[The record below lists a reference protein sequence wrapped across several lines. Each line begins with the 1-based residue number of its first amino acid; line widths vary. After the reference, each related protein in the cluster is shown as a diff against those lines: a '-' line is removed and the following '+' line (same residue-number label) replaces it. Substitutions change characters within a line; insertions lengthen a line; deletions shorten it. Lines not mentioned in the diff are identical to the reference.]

1 MPVLTENR
9 RAHFDYE
16 ILEKYE
22 AGIQLVGFEV
32 KSMRLGRMNLAGS
45 YALIRNGEAWLLNA
59 DIPAY
64 QPANTPAGYESNRTR
79 KLLLKMSEIKELD
92 GRLSQKGLTL
102 LPLKVYTKGSR
113 IKVELGLA
121 QGKRQHDKREQLK
134 KRVATREIARTL
146 KRY

>member
-9 RAHFDYE
+9 RAYFDYE

-22 AGIQLVGFEV
+22 AGIQLAGFEV
-32 KSMRLGRMNLAGS
+32 KSMRSGRINLAGS

-59 DIPAY
+59 DIPPY

-79 KLLLKMSEIKELD
+79 KLLLKRPEIKELD
-92 GRLSQKGLTL
+92 GKLSQKGLTL
-102 LPLKVYTKGSR
+102 LPLKVYTKGRR

-121 QGKRQHDKREQLK
+121 QGKRQHDKRERLK